1 MGGLWHCVPHFKTSP
16 YITSPPIVDL
26 SSPPGPELISFT
38 GLHLAH
44 HFPNLPEELLF
55 LGLKKV
61 VSWNRGT
68 PSYHPSILYKPTILD
83 TPHLWKPPYGL
94 IIFQNHPKTVRQIQK
109 LEDYIA
115 LKRSKKLVI
124 LRVYVS
130 WVDGISMNFQ
140 EDSMLADPCWKRKKW
155 HLDLKPWQNEQRTVT
170 KSRWF

>member
-61 VSWNRGT
+61 VS
-68 PSYHPSILYKPTILD
+68 
-83 TPHLWKPPYGL
+83 
-94 IIFQNHPKTVRQIQK
+94 
-109 LEDYIA
+109 
-115 LKRSKKLVI
+115 
-124 LRVYVS
+124 
-130 WVDGISMNFQ
+130 
-140 EDSMLADPCWKRKKW
+140 
-155 HLDLKPWQNEQRTVT
+155 
-170 KSRWF
+170 